1 MIYLLHALDVSRFHV
16 LRPPLKSSIP
26 ELGFGYYS
34 NYGVLGLI
42 EQLSKRP
49 LLWRGYVMCLTIPE
63 FGHQIGKFE
72 LLYILLLLIQR
83 YDVPCVV
90 WAGLS
95 AASVKLSTLKR
106 LWL

>member
-1 MIYLLHALDVSRFHV
+1 
-16 LRPPLKSSIP
+16 
-26 ELGFGYYS
+26 
-34 NYGVLGLI
+34 
-42 EQLSKRP
+42 
-49 LLWRGYVMCLTIPE
+49 MCLTIPE

-83 YDVPCVV
+83 YDVPCVA

-95 AASVKLSTLKR
+95 VASVKLSTLKR